1 MKSFKLISNKGKP
14 FEDAKV
20 LIPSVF
26 KDNRGYFYESW
37 NKKIFDLE
45 LKKINFCQENHS
57 FSKKNVL
64 RGLHFQTNPN
74 SQGKLVECILG
85 KVYDVI
91 LDLRSTSNTF
101 MEWGGLELSEENK
114 KQIWIGKG
122 FAHGFYTLSDHAH
135 VIYKIDNYW
144 NKNSE
149 RTIIWN
155 DPSLSIDWHLTE
167 EKPLLSD
174 KDSVGKEIKDLSKE
188 ELF

>member
-1 MKSFKLISNKGKP
+1 MIVKKTKFKGLLIVKQSNNI
-14 FEDAKV
+14 DT
-20 LIPSVF
+20 
-26 KDNRGYFYESW
+26 RGSLRETFN
-37 NKKIFDLE
+37 NKY
-45 LKKINFCQENHS
+45 LKKQFIFEYCTT
-57 FSKKNVL
+57 SKKNVL